1 MSEIA
6 LSSEPVVARPAPIA
20 NAVTTTI
27 TVQEALATIRQ
38 DSHAAPATYLDDT
51 LVPHGGE

>member
-6 LSSEPVVARPAPIA
+6 LSSEPVVARPAPVA
-20 NAVTTTI
+20 SAATTTI
-27 TVQEALATIRQ
+27 TVQEALAAIRQ
-38 DSHAAPATYLDDT
+38 DSHSAPATYLDDT